1 MGETPRF
8 GVRFR
13 QPPASEESETG
24 PGPEPQRHDRL
35 ELYQLALAFTSHVY
49 VVIELAAEL
58 ERYFLRDQLDR
69 KSAIIPQLV
78 AQGLATAEMPV
89 RRALFVRAR
98 QSLTDCTTILD
109 MLAERRSVKL
119 DAIEP
124 ARAIGLELLDRLLEQ
139 TQSPPKVW

>member
-1 MGETPRF
+1 AGDAVDGPPRTRCYRCTMGETPRF
-8 GVRFR
+8 GVRFT
-13 QPPASEESETG
+13 QPPANEDSDAGT
-24 PGPEPQRHDRL
+24 PERERPERL
-35 ELYQLALAFTSHVY
+35 EVYQLALAFTSHVY
-49 VVIELAAEL
+49 TVIELAAEF

-78 AQGLATAEMPV
+78 AQGLATSEMPV

-119 DAIEP
+119 AAIE
-124 ARAIGLELLDRLLEQ
+124 
-139 TQSPPKVW
+139 